1 LPGCGGVRWGRTSIT
16 LPPLCT
22 TKDMPQVV
30 SSVFCVPLRSWLN
43 GCKDMAMP
51 SARWMKTFYERISL
65 GSRDTVAGTG
75 PKQPRGLATSSDS
88 SANTASHVPG
98 KTGFPLHLSIS
109 GYAPM
114 MPILS
119 TRHRDRQN
127 RQPSARRAARERPRG
142 PHDLQRS
149 FATRSK
155 LTTPGILQLFCR

>member
-1 LPGCGGVRWGRTSIT
+1 MLEHTFVRTGVIAWLRRSPLGPHLDHFATSLHHEGYASSSIQRF
-16 LPPLCT
+16 LCAT
-22 TKDMPQVV
+22 EKLAQ
-30 SSVFCVPLRSWLN
+30 WLQ
-43 GCKDMAMP
+43 GHGYAVCE
-51 SARWMKTFYERISL
+51 MKTFYERISL

-149 FATRSK
+149 FATRS
-155 LTTPGILQLFCR
+155 